1 MNFPA
6 YLADPAQRGRQDEV
20 MKMMR
25 KISLAMLTAVLAVM
39 LSGAF
44 PGSAVADT
52 DRAHYIRLYG
62 IEGESAFVRNRGCID
77 VINYSY
83 STLDPDP
90 QDPPH
95 TFPSTLF
102 TFTHLVDK
110 ATPGIQD
117 AWMKGTPMPS
127 ATFYAC
133 RTVNG
138 KEEVLYT
145 ITLTDVKVT
154 NAKIDVDPLPGGSF
168 QMVETVQL
176 KAKKFKLEPG
186 PPLTGDSAP
195 LMLWVALTAV
205 PCVTVCGMLL
215 LKRRGRRN

>member
-6 YLADPAQRGRQDEV
+6 YFADPARRGRQDGV
-20 MKMMR
+20 IRTMR
-25 KISLAMLTAVLAVM
+25 KTSLVMLTVMLAVM

-77 VINYSY
+77 VINYSH

-110 ATPGIQD
+110 ATRGIQD

-145 ITLTDVKVT
+145 ITLTDVKIT

-168 QMVETVQL
+168 QLVETVQL
-176 KAKKFKLEPG
+176 TAKKFKLEPG

-195 LMLWVALTAV
+195 LMLWVTLTAV
-205 PCVTVCGMLL
+205 PCVTVCGLL
-215 LKRRGRRN
+215 LKRRKRRS